1 MPYAWKIGHVTPIP
15 KSGASFYAVNYRP
28 ISVLPAP
35 SNIIERAVYNQIIYH
50 LESYGLLDHRQHGF
64 RRDNSTSSAI
74 HTLVQDMYINN
85 DKREIMAC
93 VFIDYSKAFD
103 TIDHEILCKKLVY
116 YGLGDDIILWCR
128 NYLSH
133 RKQSVV
139 NGGELSDLSDVSC
152 GVPQGSI

>member
-35 SNIIERAVYNQIIYH
+35 SKIIERAVYNQIIYH
-50 LESYGLLDHRQHGF
+50 L
-64 RRDNSTSSAI
+64 N
-74 HTLVQDMYINN
+74 
-85 DKREIMAC
+85 
-93 VFIDYSKAFD
+93 
-103 TIDHEILCKKLVY
+103 
-116 YGLGDDIILWCR
+116 
-128 NYLSH
+128 